1 MINFM
6 LINIKIR
13 KNVNY
18 PENYQLL
25 KLAQGEIETL
35 NKLITIKNS
44 NLVVKK
50 NNLSMKKK
58 PGTESFIGESYQ
70 IFKEQL
76 L

>member
-6 LINIKIR
+6 LINLKIR

-35 NKLITIKNS
+35 NKLITIKDS
-44 NLVVKK
+44 KLVVKK
-50 NNLSMKKK
+50 KKSIHEKETRYRKLYWRILSD
-58 PGTESFIGESYQ
+58 I
-70 IFKEQL
+70 
-76 L
+76 